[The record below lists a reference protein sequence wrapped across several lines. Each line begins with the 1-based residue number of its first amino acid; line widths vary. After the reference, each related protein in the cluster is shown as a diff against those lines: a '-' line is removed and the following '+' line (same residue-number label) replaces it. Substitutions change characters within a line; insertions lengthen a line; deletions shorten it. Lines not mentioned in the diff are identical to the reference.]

1 MELEIIN
8 IPEMLMGTFAVG
20 AAIIGGVATLGGAA
34 MGAGS
39 ANKSRKAA
47 AKREKRLTSELKAL
61 ERQRQE
67 IINPYEG
74 VTDLS
79 SMVQDLSS
87 MATNPFQ
94 NLGVATKSAEIQMEQ
109 SDIALANTLD
119 ALQASGASAGGATAL
134 AQAALKSKQGVA
146 ASIEQQEANNE
157 KLRLEGQQQLEQTKM
172 REALRVQGALM
183 GEAARMQQIE
193 AQGAEFMYG
202 EQERRET
209 EQLNRVQAQIT
220 GQQQAQMAA
229 RQSGTAAITAGVT
242 GLANVAGSF
251 IQAGGAP
258 KKEKYDNSYLSN
270 LKKLPPPPNTNQGGG
285 GASAGGV

>member
-1 MELEIIN
+1 MSFI
-8 IPEMLMGTFAVG
+8 AG
-20 AAIIGGVATLGGAA
+20 AAIIGGIATLGGAGI
-34 MGAGS
+34 GAAS
-39 ANKSRKAA
+39 AGKARRDA
-47 AKREKRLTSELKAL
+47 AKREKRLKDELNVL
-61 ERQRQE
+61 ERNRQE

-79 SMVQDLSS
+79 SMVKDLSS

-220 GQQQAQMAA
+220 GAQQAQMAA
-229 RQSGTAAITAGVT
+229 RQSGAAAITAGVT

-251 IQAGGAP
+251 IQSGGLQN
-258 KKEKYDNSYLSN
+258 KQYDNSYLSN
-270 LKKLPPPPNTNQGGG
+270 LKKLPPPPNNTNQGGG
-285 GASAGGV
+285 GAGAGGY

>member
-1 MELEIIN
+1 
-8 IPEMLMGTFAVG
+8 MGTFAVG

-34 MGAGS
+34 IGAGS
-39 ANKSRKAA
+39 ASKSRKAA

-229 RQSGTAAITAGVT
+229 RQSGAAAITAGVT

-258 KKEKYDNSYLSN
+258 KKDTNTGRTVYGPDNPRPDGFKGFGQS
-270 LKKLPPPPNTNQGGG
+270 QE
-285 GASAGGV
+285 